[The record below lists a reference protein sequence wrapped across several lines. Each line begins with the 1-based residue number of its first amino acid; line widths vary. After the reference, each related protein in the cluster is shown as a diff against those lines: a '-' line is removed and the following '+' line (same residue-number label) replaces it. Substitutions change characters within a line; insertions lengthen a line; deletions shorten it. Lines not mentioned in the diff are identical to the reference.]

1 MGVRLLVWNR
11 GNVTCTKKGNSVS
24 DEHIFNL
31 GFVDLAW
38 ISQVAQWVKN
48 LPVMQE
54 PQETEVQF
62 LAQEDPLEEGMAT
75 HSSILAWRI
84 PWTEEPGG
92 LWFIG
97 SQRVGHDWS
106 DWASTHGLQRV
117 YDALP
122 EIGSKSVWLSA
133 QVNFSREIIL
143 TKFPDRFVE
152 DSCQG
157 FDTARLWLTSS
168 WSSKLISATLRG
180 ACKVNEH

>member
-1 MGVRLLVWNR
+1 MEAMLHV
-11 GNVTCTKKGNSVS
+11 KKMVNSLS

-31 GFVDLAW
+31 EFTDLAW
-38 ISQVAQWVKN
+38 ISHVAQWVKN

-54 PQETEVQF
+54 PQETGVQS
-62 LAQEDPLEEGMAT
+62 LGQEDPLEEGMAT

-97 SQRVGHDWS
+97 SQRVEHDWS

-122 EIGSKSVWLSA
+122 EIASKSLWLST
-133 QVNFSREIIL
+133 QVNFSGEVIL
-143 TKFPDRFVE
+143 TKFPDRSVE
-152 DSCQG
+152 DGCQG
-157 FDTARLWLTSS
+157 FDTARLWLFLKLKADQCDSM
-168 WSSKLISATLRG
+168 WSMQS
-180 ACKVNEH
+180 